1 MKLQTLRVSAGWSR
15 QFVAD
20 RLGVSRQAVWLWE
33 TGRQVPAA
41 DKAVAL
47 AKLFGVTAEYL
58 MEV

>member
-41 DKAVAL
+41 DKAMKL
-47 AKLFGVTAEYL
+47 AEMFGVTAEYL